1 MIDNSEIK
9 CMKADISPEKR
20 AVLYDLFSKMALED
34 YARWNCIKERTL
46 LEKYYNID
54 EYLDDPNSEINQG
67 LFGDKKLFILQ
78 ARPNTNEF
86 SVIQK
91 YLEKMLSDNIEY
103 KDMDVDGEDTKL
115 KDYGKMLII
124 TQRFSKFK
132 KLRNEYK
139 EIYGVEFG
147 CEIDENNKYDN
158 DYMIIHH
165 RNLYKL
171 KKKYHCVVVDMGY
184 FIFEKISEYFDDKN
198 PETEKILNNYSFNII
213 KLLCL
218 SSKIIY
224 IDYKVISF
232 HIDFLKNFS
241 FCENNYCIVYN
252 GYNYNYDNNKGLI
265 LFYDNLYETKSK
277 MREKL
282 NENKRILILNNDE
295 NMVGF
300 LKKNNYKKY
309 DPFFLNKNNIENFS
323 KQNGCINDFL
333 KKNNKIKMLICDESV
348 CLDIDF
354 ESNIFD
360 SIFLIIESGLGKIYN
375 IALSCLSIKNFNDK
389 EIHMYIDQDYEMS
402 NFSYEFYLKMFYNDV
417 ADPDVINNTN
427 KVLRTIIGN
436 NKVFHCFYLESIYR
450 SYGRNILIYIL
461 YGWGYFLKKLV

>member
-9 CMKADISPEKR
+9 GMKADISPEKR

-34 YARWNCIKERTL
+34 YARWNCIKERTV

-86 SVIQK
+86 SVIKK

-103 KDMDVDGEDTKL
+103 KDTDVDGEDTKL

-171 KKKYHCVVVDMGY
+171 KKK
-184 FIFEKISEYFDDKN
+184 IS
-198 PETEKILNNYSFNII
+198 
-213 KLLCL
+213 
-218 SSKIIY
+218 
-224 IDYKVISF
+224 
-232 HIDFLKNFS
+232 
-241 FCENNYCIVYN
+241 
-252 GYNYNYDNNKGLI
+252 
-265 LFYDNLYETKSK
+265 
-277 MREKL
+277 
-282 NENKRILILNNDE
+282 
-295 NMVGF
+295 
-300 LKKNNYKKY
+300 
-309 DPFFLNKNNIENFS
+309 
-323 KQNGCINDFL
+323 
-333 KKNNKIKMLICDESV
+333 
-348 CLDIDF
+348 
-354 ESNIFD
+354 
-360 SIFLIIESGLGKIYN
+360 
-375 IALSCLSIKNFNDK
+375 
-389 EIHMYIDQDYEMS
+389 
-402 NFSYEFYLKMFYNDV
+402 
-417 ADPDVINNTN
+417 
-427 KVLRTIIGN
+427 LRCG
-436 NKVFHCFYLESIYR
+436 
-450 SYGRNILIYIL
+450 
-461 YGWGYFLKKLV
+461 